1 MLVLILF
8 HHDRDICFSLHHHV
22 FWIVSFLSFVF
33 FVSKAYMLYSLCM
46 FYVLFDVKFS
56 ADSERIQSKLNFI
69 NKNRKSKAPKQHADG
84 PPTSS
89 WEPTVYQVNRHGLGG
104 IPCAS
109 EALEHLQKSS
119 LHSALLAGNPQRRLQ
134 QMWHLSE
141 SPTR

>member
-1 MLVLILF
+1 MLVLSFFIMTGTFVFPFITMCFELCHF
-8 HHDRDICFSLHHHV
+8 YLLFSL
-22 FWIVSFLSFVF
+22 FL
-33 FVSKAYMLYSLCM
+33 KLICYILCM

-89 WEPTVYQVNRHGLGG
+89 WEPTMYQVNRHGLGG

-109 EALEHLQKSS
+109 EALKHLQKSS